1 LQDNELANVNAA
13 KQGELKVRLALK
25 AVLDDAAF
33 QRLTLIKMSNETLYN
48 QIVGYL
54 ISLYNSGR
62 GGKVNEEK
70 LKQIASLILAQKK
83 EGTITR
89 LSK

>member
-1 LQDNELANVNAA
+1 MQDNELANVNAA